1 MKPDPW
7 QERLEAFLDHELDP
21 TARDAFAAEA
31 AADPEIAAAL
41 AARRRLREAARD
53 ALTVGVP
60 ADVTDLATA
69 ALRMGAAEPRAGADT
84 APDDCLDAPPAPR
97 PHARLARA
105 WPRRPR
111 ARWAVLGL
119 AAVLAL
125 ALLAPTLLRNLDG
138 AAGRSTPVRSGQV
151 VAVRFGEI
159 PGGTVTLEA
168 GCYDR
173 STGICH

>member
-1 MKPDPW
+1 MTVSSLVRSPKVP
-7 QERLEAFLDHELDP
+7 ERLCAFNSLGGLFADSLDKEP
-21 TARDAFAAEA
+21 
-31 AADPEIAAAL
+31 
-41 AARRRLREAARD
+41 
-53 ALTVGVP
+53 
-60 ADVTDLATA
+60 
-69 ALRMGAAEPRAGADT
+69 EPR
-84 APDDCLDAPPAPR
+84 
-97 PHARLARA
+97 H
-105 WPRRPR
+105 PR

-173 STGICH
+173 STGTCH